1 MDRPEM
7 PDRIDVAPLTSEDL
21 PAAAE
26 LLAARQRRLRRA
38 LPILPEPY
46 ADRAATLPL
55 VEALASKDG
64 AFGVIGRSNGKA
76 FGFLLGYPRLEP
88 IWGRAA
94 WSPIEGSA
102 LADGT
107 EPELVRDLYAAWSE
121 HFVGQGYFRQYV
133 HAASD
138 DPELMAAW
146 VRTGFGQMQAHAA
159 RDLELTADPPAGV
172 TVRTA
177 HAEDIGLVADMLPL
191 VGRAL
196 MKPPAYAIQLPEVW
210 STFGAAGEEELADPD
225 ARYWVAIAKDG
236 RALALASFYDAEP
249 GPMTPD
255 RATELAFAM
264 TRPEER
270 GRGLMR
276 ALTAAGFAEAKAAG
290 AIHAV
295 ADWRTASLPTHRSWV
310 ALGFEP
316 LYYRLHRHIDER
328 VGWAA
333 TTPLAEPG

>member
-1 MDRPEM
+1 VPN
-7 PDRIDVAPLTSEDL
+7 RIDVAPLTADDL
-21 PAAAE
+21 PHAAE
-26 LLAARQRRLRRA
+26 LLASRQRRLRRA
-38 LPILPEPY
+38 RSILPEPY
-46 ADRAATLPL
+46 EDPVATLPL
-55 VEALASKDG
+55 VEALAARDG
-64 AFGVIGRSNGKA
+64 AFGVIGRMDDEP
-76 FGFLLGYPRLEP
+76 FGFLLGYSRPEP

-102 LADGT
+102 LADDVD
-107 EPELVRDLYAAWSE
+107 PELVRDLYAAWAE
-121 HFVGQGYFRQYV
+121 HFVRRGHFRQYV
-133 HAASD
+133 HAAAD
-138 DPELMAAW
+138 EPELMAGW

-159 RDLELTADPPAGV
+159 RDLQLIAEPPPGV
-172 TVRTA
+172 TLRRA
-177 HAEDIGLVADMLPL
+177 QREDFGLVADLMPL

-210 STFGAAGEEELADPD
+210 GTLGAAGEEELAEPD
-225 ARYWVAIAKDG
+225 ARHWIAIADDG
-236 RALALASFYDAEP
+236 RALALASFYDPEP
-249 GPMTPD
+249 GPMVPD

-276 ALTAAGFAEAKAAG
+276 SLTAAGFAEAKEAG
-290 AIHAV
+290 ASHAV
-295 ADWRTASLPTHRSWV
+295 IDWRTASLSTHRSWT

-328 VGWAA
+328 VAWAA

>member
-1 MDRPEM
+1 MPHTPE
-7 PDRIDVAPLTSEDL
+7 IDVAPLTADDL
-21 PAAAE
+21 PTAAE
-26 LLAARQRRLRRA
+26 LLASRQQRLRRA
-38 LPILPEPY
+38 RRILPEPY
-46 ADRAATLPL
+46 EDPVLTLPL
-55 VEALASKDG
+55 VEALAGKDG
-64 AFGVIGRSNGKA
+64 AFGVIGRRNGEP
-76 FGFLLGYPRLEP
+76 FGFLLGYPRTEP

-102 LADGT
+102 LADDT
-107 EPELVRDLYAAWSE
+107 DPELVRDLYAAWSE
-121 HFVGQGYFRQYV
+121 HFVGSGYFRQYV
-133 HAASD
+133 HAAANEA
-138 DPELMAAW
+138 ELMGAW

-159 RDLELTADPPAGV
+159 RDLDLSGDPPPGV
-172 TVRTA
+172 TLRRA
-177 HAEDIGLVADMLPL
+177 HAEDIGLVVDLLPL

-210 STFGAAGEEELADPD
+210 STFGAAGSEELADPD
-225 ARYWVAIAKDG
+225 ARHWVAIADDG

-249 GPMTPD
+249 GPMVPD

-276 ALTAAGFAEAKAAG
+276 ALAAAGFAEAKAAG
-290 AIHAV
+290 AVHAV

-328 VGWAA
+328 IAWAA
-333 TTPLAEPG
+333 TSPLAAPG